1 MRTVGTMDRGAAL
14 LTTILVLTL
23 IMIVTATVMIVVKS
37 DLAAGIRQQQ
47 AVQVFNVA
55 EAGLHYAIAR
65 MQALGPASAAYTGEV
80 TAVPISTDG
89 TPGGA
94 VGFAEITVWCLTT
107 PPPNPTPPTGAG
119 CSGPNAAYR
128 RIRSEGRL
136 STPGPARVVT
146 AIVEGTTSSTSNY
159 AICAYDGVNLDQ
171 GVMIYGDVGSN
182 GNITLARGG
191 TPSKVCDSNAGGACP
206 APVPAPAQGYSGSVY
221 AAGTITCGGGACTS
235 AQIEGTLAPNQ
246 PAGSVCPVVT
256 LAPPSSAGASPLAV
270 AAGTT
275 VTLDP
280 SVNYGDVTLASSGTS
295 TCPADVA
302 QRATLITDSGAD
314 PNATVTVRMRR
325 LWVGKCARLVITGSG
340 RVVLWLL
347 EPESNPASAARQ
359 ALKAEQ
365 LSVFGSTTTGPTP
378 SAITGDRFTINVLS
392 NKPNGDAGDCLAG
405 DATCGAVHFNQS
417 GLISGTFIVPGG
429 GFELDQ
435 AQLTNGAILSK
446 QMQFDRNTTFYWDSA
461 SRIGGGGLANFD
473 RLKAWKDQ

>member
-1 MRTVGTMDRGAAL
+1 
-14 LTTILVLTL
+14 
-23 IMIVTATVMIVVKS
+23 MIVTAAVMIVVRS

-65 MQALGPASAAYTGEV
+65 MQALGPASATYTGEAA
-80 TAVPISTDG
+80 AVPISTDG
-89 TPGGA
+89 TAGGA
-94 VGFAEITVWCLTT
+94 VGFAAITVRCLDTT
-107 PPPNPTPPTGAG
+107 IPTGTG
-119 CSGPNAAYR
+119 CTQNSAYR

-136 STPGPARVVT
+136 STPGPTRVVS

-171 GVMIYGDVGSN
+171 GVRIYGDVGSN

-221 AAGTITCGGGACTS
+221 AAGSITCGGGACTS

-246 PAGSVCPVVT
+246 PAGSVCPAVT
-256 LAPPSSAGASPLAV
+256 LAPPSSAGASPLTV

-295 TCPADVA
+295 VCPADVS
-302 QRATLITDSGAD
+302 QRATLIIDSGTD
-314 PNATVTVRMRR
+314 PSATVTVRMRR

-340 RVVLWLL
+340 RVALWLL

-365 LSVFGSTTTGPTP
+365 LSVFGSTTTGATP

-435 AQLTNGAILSK
+435 AQLTNGAILSY
-446 QMQFDRNTTFYWDSA
+446 QMQFDQNTDFYWDPA

-473 RLKAWKDQ
+473 RLKTWKDQ

>member
-1 MRTVGTMDRGAAL
+1 MRAARSLEQGAAL
-14 LTTILVLTL
+14 LSTILVLVI
-23 IMIVTATVMIVVKS
+23 IMVVTATVMIVVRS

-55 EAGLHYAIAR
+55 EAGLHYGIAR
-65 MQALGPASAAYTGEV
+65 MQALGSAAAAYAGES

-89 TPGGA
+89 TSGGA
-94 VGFAEITVWCLTT
+94 VGYADIAVRCLDTT
-107 PPPNPTPPTGAG
+107 IPTLTG
-119 CSGPNAAYR
+119 CSGPSAAYR

-136 STPGPARVVT
+136 IVPGPTRVVT

-159 AICAYDGVNLDQ
+159 AVCAYDGVNLDQ
-171 GVMIYGDVGSN
+171 GVRIYGDVGSN

-191 TPSKVCDSNAGGACP
+191 TPTRVCDSNAWGACP
-206 APVPAPAQGYSGSVY
+206 APVPAPAQGYSGSVT

-235 AQIEGTLAPNQ
+235 AQIEGTIAPNQ

-256 LAPPSSAGASPLAV
+256 LTPPSSAGASPLTV

-275 VTLDP
+275 VPLDP
-280 SVNYGDVTLASSGTS
+280 AVNYGDVTLASSGTNV
-295 TCPADVA
+295 CPADVA
-302 QRATLITDSGAD
+302 QRATLIINSGAD
-314 PNATVTVRMRR
+314 PNATITVRMRR

-365 LSVFGSTTTGPTP
+365 LSVFGSTTTGATP

-392 NKPNGDAGDCLAG
+392 NKPNGDAGDCLDG
-405 DATCGAVHFNQS
+405 GPTCGAVHFNQS

-429 GFELDQ
+429 GFEMDQ
-435 AQLTNGAILSK
+435 AQITNGAILSK
-446 QMQFDRNTTFYWDSA
+446 QMQFDRNTTFYWDPT

>member
-1 MRTVGTMDRGAAL
+1 MRTTGISERGAAL
-14 LTTILVLTL
+14 LSTILVLTL

-55 EAGLHYAIAR
+55 EAGLHYGIAR
-65 MQALGPASAAYTGEV
+65 MQSLGSAATAYAGE
-80 TAVPISTDG
+80 TSAQAISTDG
-89 TPGGA
+89 TSGET
-94 VGFAEITVWCLTT
+94 VGYAAITVRCLDGTV
-107 PPPNPTPPTGAG
+107 PTGTG
-119 CSGPNAAYR
+119 CPVANAAYR

-136 STPGPARVVT
+136 IAPGPTRVVT

-171 GVMIYGDVGSN
+171 GVRIYGDVGSN
-182 GNITLARGG
+182 GNFTLARGG
-191 TPSKVCDSNAGGACP
+191 TPARICDSNAGGACP
-206 APVPAPAQGYSGSVY
+206 APVPAPAQGYSGNVT
-221 AAGTITCGGGACTS
+221 AVGTITCGGGTCTS
-235 AQIEGTLAPNQ
+235 AQIEGTIAPNQ

-256 LAPPSSAGASPLAV
+256 LTPPSSAGTDPLTV
-270 AAGTT
+270 AAGAT

-280 SVNYGDVTLASSGTS
+280 AVNYGDVTLASSGTNV
-295 TCPADVA
+295 CPADVA
-302 QRATLITDSGAD
+302 ERATLIINSGTD

-340 RVVLWLL
+340 KVALWLL

-365 LSVFGSTTTGPTP
+365 MSVFGSTARGATP

-392 NKPNGDAGDCLAG
+392 NKPNVDAGDCLAG

-446 QMQFDRNTTFYWDSA
+446 QMQFDRNTTFYWDPA

>member
-1 MRTVGTMDRGAAL
+1 MRTARSQERGAAL
-14 LTTILVLTL
+14 LSTILVLII
-23 IMIVTATVMIVVKS
+23 IMVVTATVMIVVRS

-47 AVQVFNVA
+47 AVQVFNVT

-65 MQALGPASAAYTGEV
+65 MQVLGPAAAAYTGEAA
-80 TAVPISTDG
+80 AVPISADG
-89 TPGGA
+89 TPGAA
-94 VGFAEITVWCLTT
+94 VGYAAIDVRCLDGTI
-107 PPPNPTPPTGAG
+107 PTGTG

-136 STPGPARVVT
+136 IVPGPSRVVT

-171 GVMIYGDVGSN
+171 GVRIYGDVGSDR
-182 GNITLARGG
+182 NITLARGG
-191 TPSKVCDSNAGGACP
+191 TPAKVCDSNAGGACP
-206 APVPAPAQGYSGSVY
+206 APVPAPSQGYSGSVS
-221 AAGTITCGGGACTS
+221 ASGTITCGGGTCTS

-246 PAGSVCPVVT
+246 PAGSVCPPVT
-256 LAPPSSAGASPLAV
+256 LTPPSSAGAGPLTV
-270 AAGTT
+270 AARTT

-280 SVNYGDVTLASSGTS
+280 LVNYGDVTLASSGTNV
-295 TCPADVA
+295 CPADVA
-302 QRATLITDSGAD
+302 DRATLIIDSGAN

-347 EPESNPASAARQ
+347 EPESDPAGAARQ

-365 LSVFGSTTTGPTP
+365 LSVFGSTSTGATP

-392 NKPNGDAGDCLAG
+392 NKPNGDAGDCLG
-405 DATCGAVHFNQS
+405 GEATCGAVHFNQS

-435 AQLTNGAILSK
+435 AQITNGAILSY
-446 QMQFDRNTTFYWDSA
+446 QMQFDRNTTFYWDPA